1 MEGREKYHLKNN
13 LLLWTPVIYLVFA
26 YPIFKMDNI
35 AGIVFGLS
43 LLPIFALLYSLQ
55 TFIIIEN
62 ERITKFTY
70 GAKNNSSEIQIIIME
85 IKKVIVKNNSIQFLP
100 VNTKSILI
108 YSD

>member
-1 MEGREKYHLKNN
+1 
-13 LLLWTPVIYLVFA
+13 
-26 YPIFKMDNI
+26 MDNI

-85 IKKVIVKNNSIQFLP
+85 IKKVIVKNNSIRIFTSEHKEYSHLFRLKKNEDIGK
-100 VNTKSILI
+100 VVSCLSEINSNILI
-108 YSD
+108 LT